1 MKLDNLG
8 FQWQYLFLF
17 TNQIVLVT
25 AEKSN
30 NKTKLEDRVNKIWKL
45 KAGEKQWL

>member
-1 MKLDNLG
+1 MTV
-8 FQWQYLFLF
+8 FLF
-17 TNQIVLVT
+17 TKQIVLVT